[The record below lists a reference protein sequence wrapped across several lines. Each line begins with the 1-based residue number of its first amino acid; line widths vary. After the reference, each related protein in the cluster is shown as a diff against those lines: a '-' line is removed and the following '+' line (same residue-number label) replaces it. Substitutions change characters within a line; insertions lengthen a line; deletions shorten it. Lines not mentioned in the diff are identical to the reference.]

1 MKDRGPRKIAQL
13 FCGVIETRYTSN
25 AIYNVRLA
33 LNPFYDY
40 RGYLNCRAYG
50 TLRAFGLFY
59 YYLNC
64 RAYGTQSGL

>member
-1 MKDRGPRKIAQL
+1 
-13 FCGVIETRYTSN
+13 
-25 AIYNVRLA
+25 

-64 RAYGTQSGL
+64 RAYGTYRHFQFSSREALNLCQFVDRYKASR